1 MPARILLSGY
11 YGYRNAGDEA
21 VLAAILQTMRTHG
34 GDPDITVLSGDPA
47 YTGRTHPV
55 RAVRRKDLF
64 RALPRCDVLFQ
75 GGGSLL
81 QDVTSARSLYY
92 YLYVIVAARII
103 RRPVFLYAQGIG
115 PLRRPAS
122 RAAVRAVLNRVQ
134 AITLRDS
141 DSKAVLADVGVARPP
156 VYGTAD
162 PVWALEPAPA
172 DRAGLIWTRQGLP
185 SNGRTVALALRDW
198 PAAPSLDAVAAE
210 AATELQTRGFEP
222 FFFPMQRPADAEQ
235 AERIRGRMPN
245 PAPTLVGDYAP
256 ADLMAL
262 AARADLLVGMR
273 LHALI
278 FAAASGVP
286 VLALSY
292 DPKVEALTREL
303 GGVPK
308 TDAKGLTPGALVS
321 AVEAAWESREAD
333 RKRASREVQ
342 RLRDGALSTARLAKE
357 FIAKAVNAER

>member
-1 MPARILLSGY
+1 MAARVLLSGY

-21 VLAAILQTMRTHG
+21 VLAAILQTLRTHG
-34 GDPDITVLSGDPA
+34 GNPDITVLSGDPS
-47 YTGRTHPV
+47 YTERTHSV

-64 RALPRCDVLFQ
+64 RALPECDVLFQ

-122 RAAVRAVLNRVQ
+122 RAAVRTVLNHVQ
-134 AITLRDS
+134 AITLRDR
-141 DSKAVLADVGVARPP
+141 DSKTVLADVGVTRPP
-156 VYGTAD
+156 VYVTAD

-172 DRAGLIWTRQGLP
+172 DRAGTIWSRQGLP
-185 SNGRTVALALRDW
+185 SNGRTIALALRDW
-198 PAAPSLDAVAAE
+198 PAAPELDGVAAD
-210 AATELQTRGFEP
+210 AATTLQSKGFEP
-222 FFFPMQRPADAEQ
+222 VLFPMQRPGDEQ
-235 AERIRGRMPN
+235 QALRISGRMPR
-245 PAPTLVGDYAP
+245 PAPVLSGDYHP

-286 VLALSY
+286 VLALNY
-292 DPKVEALTREL
+292 DPKVETLAHEL
-303 GGVPK
+303 GDAPK
-308 TDAKGLTPGALVS
+308 VEVEGLTAERLAG
-321 AVEAAWESREAD
+321 AVEAAWETRETD
-333 RKRASREVQ
+333 RKRAAREVE

-357 FIAKAVNAER
+357 FVAKATG